1 MLGAKETI
9 VFEDETGFT
18 LHPRLGRG
26 WGKIGRRL
34 QVPTTSQHHNRLNIF
49 GWVAPLLGRMGMLRC
64 PQGNREGFLACLSQL
79 YRRLRGYK
87 IWLYVDGAKWHKG
100 EEVWSF
106 IRTHE
111 RIHLEYLP
119 PYQPGLNA
127 QERVWRQV
135 RYEATTNRW
144 FESLDGIWETV
155 QNTTHSWTKVK
166 LKRLCNIT

>member
-1 MLGAKETI
+1 LLTAKETI

-26 WGKIGRRL
+26 WCKVGQRL
-34 QVPTTSQHHNRLNIF
+34 RVLTTSQHQKRLNIF
-49 GWVAPLLGRMGMLRC
+49 GWVAPLLGRMGMLTC
-64 PQGNREGFLACLSQL
+64 PQGNRDGFLDCLRQL

-100 EEVWSF
+100 EDVRIF
-106 IRTHE
+106 LRTHK
-111 RIHLEYLP
+111 RIRLVYLP

-144 FESLDGIWETV
+144 FESLDFIWETV
-155 QNTTHSWTKVK
+155 QRTTQSWTKAK
-166 LKRLCNIT
+166 LKGLCKIT